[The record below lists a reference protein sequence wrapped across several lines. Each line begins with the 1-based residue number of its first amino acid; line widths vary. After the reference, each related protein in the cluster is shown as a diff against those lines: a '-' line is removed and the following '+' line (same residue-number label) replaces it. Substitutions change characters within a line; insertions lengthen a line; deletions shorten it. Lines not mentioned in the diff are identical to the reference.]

1 MNVVITGA
9 SRGLG
14 RAIAEGFAEQGHS
27 LLLCSREPGALELAA
42 TTLRENYPDISV
54 LAAAFDLSTA
64 EGAKA
69 FGTWVLGT
77 GRPVDILVNNAG
89 HFIMGNV
96 YDEPEGSLEIMI
108 GTNLYS
114 AYHLTRALL
123 PSMMARKAGHI
134 FNICSIAS
142 LQAYKYGG
150 AYSISKF
157 ALLGFSKNL
166 REDMKPFG
174 IKVTS
179 VCPGA
184 AYTSSWEDSGV
195 DPKRIM
201 RADDVA
207 RMVCAA
213 ASLSPQATVEDIVMR
228 PQLGDL

>member
-14 RAIAEGFAEQGHS
+14 RAIAEAFAVQGHS
-27 LLLCSREPGALELAA
+27 LLLCSREPQALEQAA
-42 TTLRENYPDISV
+42 ATLRENHPDISV
-54 LAAAFDLSTA
+54 TSAPFDLSLA

-69 FGTWVLGT
+69 FGTWVLET
-77 GRPVDILVNNAG
+77 GRPVDVLVNNAG
-89 HFIMGNV
+89 RFIMGNI
-96 YDEPEGSLEIMI
+96 YDEPEGSLETMI

-114 AYHLTRALL
+114 AYHLTRTLL
-123 PSMMARKAGHI
+123 PSMIARKTGHI
-134 FNICSIAS
+134 FNIASIAS

-150 AYSISKF
+150 SYSVSKF

-174 IKVTS
+174 IKVTA

-184 AYTSSWEDSGV
+184 VYTSSWEDSGV
-195 DPKRIM
+195 DPRRIM
-201 RADDVA
+201 TAGDVA
-207 RMVCAA
+207 GMVYAA
-213 ASLSPQATVEDIVMR
+213 ASLSPQATVEDIILR

>member
-14 RAIAEGFAEQGHS
+14 RAIAEAFAVQGHS
-27 LLLCSREPGALELAA
+27 LLLCSREPRALEQAA
-42 TTLRENYPDISV
+42 ATLRESHPNISV
-54 LAAAFDLSTA
+54 ASAPFDLGAA

-69 FGTWVLGT
+69 FGAWVLET
-77 GRPVDILVNNAG
+77 GLPVDVLVNNAG
-89 HFIMGNV
+89 RFIMGNV
-96 YDEPEGSLEIMI
+96 YDEPEGGLETMI

-123 PSMMARKAGHI
+123 PSMIARKTGHI
-134 FNICSIAS
+134 FNIASIAG

-174 IKVTS
+174 IKVTA

-195 DPKRIM
+195 DPGRIM
-201 RADDVA
+201 TAGDVA
-207 RMVCAA
+207 RMVYAA